1 MISADDVAAFARC
14 VSGGGV
20 AIFPADT
27 VYGLACDPDSASAIE
42 RMYTL
47 KGRSP
52 ETPSAVMFF
61 RLELALA
68 ALPELG
74 ALTEAAV
81 RRLLPGPVSV
91 VVPNPAG
98 RFALASAPRGLGLR
112 VPRLEGPLAPLAGT
126 RLAVLQT
133 SANLTGG
140 HDPRRIADVPK
151 AIREGVDLEL
161 DGGELA
167 GTSSTVIDLG
177 DYEREGRWEV
187 LREGALSRDQVDDIL
202 SRP

>member
-1 MISADDVAAFARC
+1 MTPDEVAAFERC
-14 VSGGGV
+14 VRDGGL

-42 RMYTL
+42 RMYAL
-47 KGRSP
+47 KGRPP
-52 ETPSAVMFF
+52 ESPSALMFF

-74 ALTEAAV
+74 ELTEAAV

-91 VVPNPAG
+91 VVPNAAG
-98 RFALASAPRGLGLR
+98 RFALASGPRGLGMR
-112 VPRLEGPLAPLAGT
+112 VPRLEGPLAPLGAV
-126 RLAVLQT
+126 RVAVLQT

-140 HDPRRIADVPK
+140 LDPRRTSDIPGP
-151 AIREGVDLEL
+151 IRKGVDLEL

-167 GTSSTVIDLG
+167 GTPSTVVDLSE
-177 DYEREGRWEV
+177 YEQTGRWGV
-187 LREGALSRDQVDDIL
+187 LREGLLSRARVNEIL

>member
-1 MISADDVAAFARC
+1 
-14 VSGGGV
+14 V

-27 VYGLACDPDSASAIE
+27 VYGLACDPDSANAIE
-42 RMYTL
+42 RMYAL
-47 KGRSP
+47 KGRPP
-52 ETPSAVMFF
+52 ERPSAVMFF
-61 RLELALA
+61 RLQEALA

-74 ALTEAAV
+74 ALTEDAV

-98 RFALASAPRGLGLR
+98 RFALASGPRGLGLR
-112 VPRLEGPLAPLAGT
+112 VPRLEGPLAPLAGA

-140 HDPRRIADVPK
+140 PDPRRISDIPDP
-151 AIREGVDLEL
+151 IRKGVDLEL
-161 DGGELA
+161 DAGALA
-167 GTSSTVIDLG
+167 GAPSTVVDLSE
-177 DYEREGRWEV
+177 YERASRWEV
-187 LREGALSRDQVDDIL
+187 LREGALARERIDEIL